1 MTTQVQPQSAY
12 DVIVVGSGAGA
23 MAAAVVAADQGLSV
37 LVVEKSD
44 KYGGTSAISGGGIW
58 IPNNHYFAEKG
69 GADSFDKAFT
79 YLKASAGDKV
89 DEARL
94 RAYLEYAP
102 RMIHYLETRS
112 RVRYA
117 VADKYPDYYQHLP
130 GSLPGGRSLDPE
142 LFDTSLLGDEYEH
155 MRKPSPTTLLMGRI
169 AWTARDAHK
178 AMARGFGW
186 RLLILRLMLRYKLD
200 FKWRR
205 KSRFDRRAA
214 LGSSLVCS
222 LRRSLMDRNI
232 PLWLNSDFRELIVA
246 HGRVSGVRI
255 CRDGRDIDLQARHG

>member
-69 GADSFDKAFT
+69 GNDSFDKALT
-79 YLKASAGDKV
+79 YLKASTDGKI
-89 DEARL
+89 DEERL

-102 RMIHYLETRS
+102 RMIHYFETRS

-117 VADKYPDYYQHLP
+117 VAEKYPDYYQHLP

-142 LFDTSLLGDEYEH
+142 LFDTSLLGDEYDN
-155 MRKPSPTTLLMGRI
+155 MRKPSPTTLLMGCI
-169 AWTARDAHK
+169 A
-178 AMARGFGW
+178 
-186 RLLILRLMLRYKLD
+186 
-200 FKWRR
+200 
-205 KSRFDRRAA
+205 
-214 LGSSLVCS
+214 
-222 LRRSLMDRNI
+222 
-232 PLWLNSDFRELIVA
+232 
-246 HGRVSGVRI
+246 
-255 CRDGRDIDLQARHG
+255 